1 MWKTILRRVLAMIP
15 QIIILSL
22 FIFLLAQAM
31 PGDPFTGLIN
41 PNMDPATIEKMREAA
56 GLNNPWYVQY
66 WDWVTNALQ
75 GDFGNSFLFKLPV
88 TDIIGQRVTKTIW
101 FSLLTAVLT

>member
-22 FIFLLAQAM
+22 FIFILAKAM

-56 GLNNPWYVQY
+56 GLNNP
-66 WDWVTNALQ
+66 
-75 GDFGNSFLFKLPV
+75 
-88 TDIIGQRVTKTIW
+88 
-101 FSLLTAVLT
+101 